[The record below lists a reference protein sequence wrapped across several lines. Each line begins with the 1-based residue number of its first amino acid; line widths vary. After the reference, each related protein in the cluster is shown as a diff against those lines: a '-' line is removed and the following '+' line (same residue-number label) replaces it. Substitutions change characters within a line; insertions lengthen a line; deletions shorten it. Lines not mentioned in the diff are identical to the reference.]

1 MGLPCCI
8 SVELLL
14 SFFGSVVGVRRYC
27 LSRGTITTKF
37 FHVSLILH
45 VGQDSLTSN
54 YVQVNFSITVLKKV
68 VEQNK
73 IAEEITHP

>member
-1 MGLPCCI
+1 M
-8 SVELLL
+8 
-14 SFFGSVVGVRRYC
+14 
-27 LSRGTITTKF
+27 SRGTITTKF